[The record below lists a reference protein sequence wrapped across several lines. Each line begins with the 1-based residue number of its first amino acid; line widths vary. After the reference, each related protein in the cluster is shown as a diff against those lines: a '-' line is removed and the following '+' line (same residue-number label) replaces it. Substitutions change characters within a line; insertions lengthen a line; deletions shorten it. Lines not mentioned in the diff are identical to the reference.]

1 MSMNHKRQRKER
13 IKAWSLL
20 VSVCLFIYSFGVFI
34 GPWLQQYIYG
44 MDKIVQ
50 VIEENGID
58 AGAYYYTEIEGAYEG
73 QQYLTQTLQLMAPE
87 HYGLTL
93 PFLSGIV
100 ICLLILYFGLRTMPR

>member
-1 MSMNHKRQRKER
+1 MNHRKPRKER
-13 IKAWSLL
+13 IKAWAVL
-20 VSVCLFIYSFGVFI
+20 VSVCLFIYSFGVYI

-58 AGAYYYTEIEGAYEG
+58 AGAYYYTEIEGSHAG

-93 PFLSGIV
+93 PLISGI
-100 ICLLILYFGLRTMPR
+100 IACLLILYFGLRALPR